1 MAGRDIDY
9 NVLFIVAGWIE
20 AVAYGFLFCMFC
32 VTLYFTFGGSSRRS
46 YDAHSRILLGISTS
60 MFLIATLHACIGCY
74 RLVAAYV
81 FNGRNPRGG
90 PAGYLGNLGHW
101 DAILYEVLYATQEV
115 LGGAA
120 AIYRCWVL
128 WNKQFK
134 IVALPIALLIVT
146 IVFGYWTDALFTKQ
160 GTNESTL
167 HELIQLKH
175 WIRTFYSVAVVQ
187 NILTTGLM
195 IYAIYRNY
203 KQTVGANLRSFGG
216 IRMTWLMRTLVE
228 AAALQL
234 LIELLLLILF
244 LIGTNIQYIFLDAV
258 VPVIGITFNAMT
270 ISYRLRILTESRG
283 DTQWSSSFK
292 AATASSQL
300 PRSDHSQ
307 STRVGVDVDVIELSG
322 NGSLY
327 HKERRSSFED
337 V

>member
-1 MAGRDIDY
+1 MAGKDIDY

-60 MFLIATLHACIGCY
+60 MFLIATFHACIGCY

-146 IVFGYWTDALFTKQ
+146 IVFGYWTDALFAIA

-167 HELIQLKH
+167 DELIQLKH

-234 LIELLLLILF
+234 LIELLLLMLF

-283 DTQWSSSFK
+283 DTQWSSFK

-300 PRSDHSQ
+300 PKSEHSQ

-322 NGSLY
+322 SGSLS
-327 HKERRSSFED
+327 HKERRRSFED